1 MALQHRRKLL
11 LAYFERRMAKKH
23 LKHDP
28 VDHTGQIP
36 RLRRIEGQV
45 RGLQQMIHDGR
56 YCLDVINQAGAVI
69 SSLRR
74 IQSDMLRDHLAACAR
89 SATTGQFNERER
101 EQMADEVAQLLKQL
115 R

>member
-1 MALQHRRKLL
+1 MATRK
-11 LAYFERRMAKKH
+11 H
-23 LKHDP
+23 PKHDP
-28 VDHTGQIP
+28 VDHTRQIP

-89 SATTGQFNERER
+89 SATTGQLTERER
-101 EQMADEVAQLLKQL
+101 EEMAEEVAQLLKQL

>member
-1 MALQHRRKLL
+1 VALQHRRKLL
-11 LAYFERRMAKKH
+11 LAYFERPLATKKH
-23 LKHDP
+23 AEHDP
-28 VDHTGQIP
+28 VDHTRQIP

-74 IQSDMLRDHLAACAR
+74 IQSDMLRDHLGACAR
-89 SATTGQFNERER
+89 VATTGQFTERER
-101 EQMADEVAQLLKQL
+101 EQMADEVA
-115 R
+115 